1 MSGRRGVPWLLLLP
15 GAAIYVAV
23 MIAPAI
29 ASVVYSLTD
38 FTGLGEAHFIGLDNY
53 RETLSDPQASG
64 SLKNTLLLTVV
75 SVVVMNAIG
84 LVLALALHRPFR
96 GRTLLRVIF
105 FAPVVLSPVVIGYLW
120 QYVYSPDGGINR
132 VLGTLGLDGL
142 EHVWLGE
149 PGLALWAIAAV
160 FIWQN
165 VGLSMII
172 FAAGLEG
179 VPDDLLEAAQLD
191 GARAWRRFRDIV
203 FPLLAPALT
212 VNLALALIGGL
223 RIFDQV
229 LAMTGGGPGY
239 ATETVSTVIYKEFA
253 NGEYAY
259 STALAV
265 ELTAVIVLL
274 SAAQVLVLRRR
285 EALV

>member
-1 MSGRRGVPWLLLLP
+1 VSGRRGVPWLLLLP
-15 GAAIYVAV
+15 GGAIYVAV

-120 QYVYSPDGGINR
+120 QYIYSPDGGINR
-132 VLGTLGLDGL
+132 VLGTFGLDGL

-149 PGLALWAIAAV
+149 PGVALWAIAAV

-179 VPDDLLEAAQLD
+179 VPDDLLEAAELD
-191 GARAWRRFRDIV
+191 GAPPWRRFRDIV

-212 VNLALALIGGL
+212 VNVALALIGGL